1 MAVEFHPAA
10 EQELDAAAAVYEAL
24 QESLGQGL
32 LDEVEAACVLISEY
46 PAIGR
51 RVDQFHRNVP
61 LRRFPFMLFYRVDG
75 ALIRIIAVAHKR
87 KRPGYWRL
95 RK

>member
-10 EQELDAAAAVYEAL
+10 EEELDAAAAFYEEL
-24 QESLGQGL
+24 QENLGEGL
-32 LDEVEAACVLISEY
+32 LDEVEDTCALISEY

-51 RVDQFHRNVP
+51 RVDQFHRNIP

-75 ALIRIIAVAHKR
+75 TLIRIIAIAHKR